1 MRGARPIG
9 RTYTQHEAPFLNLTK
24 SKHLHT
30 KLSPVILACRDKA
43 LPLVQLTSNKKP
55 PQTVQSLGGA
65 LQGSVDKTVAL
76 HNEIISD
83 LLWLHKRGRTQISS
97 YKRFLVRYI
106 GF

>member
-1 MRGARPIG
+1 M
-9 RTYTQHEAPFLNLTK
+9 NLTK

-30 KLSPVILACRDKA
+30 ARRLAILSCRDKA
-43 LPLVQLTSNKKP
+43 LPTGTGLGIKKP
-55 PQTVQSLGGA
+55 PHELVLIGGA

-83 LLWLHKRGRTQISS
+83 LLWLHKIGRTQISS